1 VPDVIRITLSN
12 GELRHLDT
20 GTDGR
25 REAGMVTGRL
35 SNGRLLHTLEG
46 TIVNA
51 DEVVEAEL
59 VFEYQGPIKRR
70 QGSEWL

>member
-1 VPDVIRITLSN
+1 MPDVIRITLSN

-20 GTDGR
+20 GLAGR
-25 REAGMVTGRL
+25 REPGMVTNRL
-35 SNGRLLHTLEG
+35 TNGRLLQTLEG

-59 VFEYQGPIKRR
+59 VFEYEGPIKRR
-70 QGSEWL
+70 PGAEWL